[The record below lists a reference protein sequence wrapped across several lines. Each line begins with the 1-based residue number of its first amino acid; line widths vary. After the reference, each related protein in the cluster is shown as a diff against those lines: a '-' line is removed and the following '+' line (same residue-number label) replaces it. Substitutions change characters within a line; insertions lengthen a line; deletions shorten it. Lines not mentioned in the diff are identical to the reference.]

1 MQFSLACSQDP
12 ADFQIRLDKA
22 LSEYLTRTLGAYYA
36 SQFNIMVIDSLDIS
50 KVGLSEEMAKNYI
63 SKSKA
68 PVIVVMETQDRA
80 ASFTLVKD
88 AREKMADVKKPS
100 SKP

>member
-1 MQFSLACSQDP
+1 MACSKDP

-36 SQFNIMVIDSLDIS
+36 SQYNIMVIDSLDIN

-63 SKSKA
+63 AKSQA
-68 PVIVVMETQDRA
+68 PVIIVMETQDKA

-88 AREKMADVKKPS
+88 ARQKLAAAA
-100 SKP
+100 SKPISIP

>member
-1 MQFSLACSQDP
+1 LSCSKDP

-36 SQFNIMVIDSLDIS
+36 SQYNIMVIDSLDIN

-63 SKSKA
+63 AKSQA
-68 PVIVVMETQDRA
+68 PVIIVMETQDKA

-88 AREKMADVKKPS
+88 ARQK
-100 SKP
+100 